1 MRYIQAEE
9 VKAIAFLLVAMLLYT
24 FLYFIYDNRLL
35 IRLYFG
41 RKKSVVRMKGRGK
54 EVIETRIRFVIQES
68 PLDKRLYHLVEMNGQ
83 IYNLSKARVFGTID
97 YAPMRASS
105 VSYTHLDVYKRQI
118 YGWLYIDNK
127 GARAKGNVYKTESY
141 VRMKDNSDSD
151 IMVSASDYVEDI
163 DEDTIEDKDK
173 IYHVSSCLLYTSR
186 CV

>member
-9 VKAIAFLLVAMLLYT
+9 VKSIAFLLVAMLLYT

-97 YAPMRASS
+97 YAPMRASLMFKNNEL
-105 VSYTHLDVYKRQI
+105 VAVAL
-118 YGWLYIDNK
+118 
-127 GARAKGNVYKTESY
+127 
-141 VRMKDNSDSD
+141 
-151 IMVSASDYVEDI
+151 
-163 DEDTIEDKDK
+163 EDKK
-173 IYHVSSCLLYTSR
+173 LYEEMIDDFSKSFRRVFITTIGVLILWKSLQLR
-186 CV
+186 M